1 MGRSGIAGAQR
12 RRRSLQRLFE
22 QLQSQFWRRWFW
34 RRRLRRWRSLQ
45 RRRFW
50 WWRFSRRGW
59 RGLGRSL
66 WRRRLWGRRLPWWWW
81 VRGTALIPCSTAI
94 MGRVARPRAS
104 YCWQRGLADESG
116 SAVAG
121 PPPEARLAAWWTSQ
135 WSAQCSAQ
143 TVRRAPHA
151 EAGAV
156 CEMLCRRG
164 AASYGRCRSGLLA
177 RELGAEAIRAC
188 LGSDGAE
195 RASEG

>member
-116 SAVAG
+116 VRPSPALHPRRALQHGGLRSG
-121 PPPEARLAAWWTSQ
+121 PRNAPRRRCA
-135 WSAQCSAQ
+135 
-143 TVRRAPHA
+143 VRRTRRQAPFAKCFAA
-151 EAGAV
+151 EVLLLMDGV
-156 CEMLCRRG
+156 E
-164 AASYGRCRSGLLA
+164 AACSLASWAQRLSELALGL
-177 RELGAEAIRAC
+177 
-188 LGSDGAE
+188 
-195 RASEG
+195 